1 MGKILAIDYGGKR
14 CGIADTD
21 ELKIIA
27 TAVDTV
33 ATKQLLDF
41 LTQYISKNNVEALV
55 VGEPIRM
62 GGGLSEI
69 EGEIQKF
76 LKTFAK
82 KFPELPIHRQDERLT
97 SKMAAMEMVRAG
109 IRKSKRAEKGNIDK
123 VSAVLI
129 LQSFLEEKYR

>member
-33 ATKQLLDF
+33 ATKELLEF

-82 KFPELPIHRQDERLT
+82 KFPKLPIHRQDERLT

>member
-33 ATKQLLDF
+33 ETKQLLAF